1 MRRETRRWRERRS
14 ALALSC
20 FFFLMIRRPPRS
32 TLFPYTTLFRSVTNV
47 VNGSPVV
54 TNILVCPT
62 NYPWQDET
70 SSDSQ
75 VAAFSSRGNVGVT
88 VEGDF
93 GRFKP
98 DLVAPGTF
106 VVSCRSAQWDEQAY
120 YNPTNHHLLT
130 LAAQTV
136 EGTN

>member
-1 MRRETRRWRERRS
+1 
-14 ALALSC
+14 
-20 FFFLMIRRPPRS
+20 
-32 TLFPYTTLFRSVTNV
+32 TNI

-62 NYPWQDET
+62 NYPWKDMT

-88 VEGDF
+88 IEGDF

-106 VVSCRSAQWDEQAY
+106 VVSCRSSNWDEQAY
-120 YNPTNHHLLT
+120 YNPTNHNLLT

-136 EGTN
+136 EGTNLHSYSSLIPDNAVGLTLTLIDQTADLPIYVWKGT